1 MRKLYLAALL
11 SMELI
16 AVPALAGEGATAF
29 SVGGAPAKTAATVPA
44 NADRSGTAQ
53 DAIDIPFTRFTLPNG
68 LTAVVHE
75 DHKAPVVAVSI
86 WYHVGSADEPAGKT
100 GFAHLFEHLM
110 FSGSENRKGTYFE
123 PFEQVGATDMNGTTW
138 FDRTNYFETVPTTA
152 LDMALWMESDRM
164 GHLLGAIGQKELDTQ
179 RGVVQNEKR
188 QGENRPYGRTDE
200 NILANAFPANHTYQH
215 DTIGSMADL
224 DAASLA
230 DVKKWFNDYYGAA
243 NTTIV
248 LAGDITPEIA
258 RAKLLKYFGDIP
270 AGPPVPRQQP
280 WVAARETSTRGTQ
293 KDHVAQT
300 RIIREWNVAQLG
312 HADEPL
318 LELAANALGGGK
330 TSRLYQRLVYKD
342 KLVDSISVEVQPFAL
357 ASQFVV
363 TADVKQGVD
372 PAQVEKAIAD
382 EWAIF
387 LTNGPTDEELERSRM
402 SSRAGFI
409 RGLEKVGGFSGKA
422 TVLAESQ
429 VYRGDPAAY
438 KLDLARIQEATRETV
453 KAAANRWLAKG
464 DYTLT
469 VVPAA
474 KGEAIDEAAPKGL
487 AAAKGKPAAV
497 MPAKAEYTTSKT
509 DLDRSTGIPK
519 VTDFPDLSFPKIQRG
534 VLKNGIEI
542 ALAERHT
549 IPVVQMQLQFD
560 AGYASDQGHKLGTAS
575 FAMAMLD
582 EGTLNLDSVEIAR
595 RSELLGAHIRAGSG
609 IDSSSVSLNALN
621 SQLAPSLALYADIVR
636 NPAFH
641 ETDIER
647 IRGQWLADIA
657 QEKTEPTAIALRV
670 LPPLL
675 YGDKH
680 AYGIPF
686 TGSGTEAAIKSLE
699 VADLRRFHR
708 DFIRPDNVKILI
720 AGDTTLAEIT
730 RQLDTVFG
738 DWQATETPVPS
749 KAIGKV
755 EIPKQVRVFL
765 IDRPDSPQTL
775 ILTGSLAPSTKVAN
789 NIEIQTMNG
798 AFGGTFTSRLNM
810 NLREDKRW
818 AYGASSFLQDAIG
831 QRPFMTYASVQ
842 TDKTAESAAEVLKE
856 ARAIIGDKP
865 ITDAEIAKIKAQ
877 RIRALPGS
885 FETTGSVLG
894 ILSGNALY
902 SRPDDYVQTL
912 KARMQ
917 GQKKADIE
925 AAAREVIKPDAL
937 TWVIVGD
944 LKKIEAPVRA
954 LKLGDVKV
962 MDADGK
968 VIR

>member
-1 MRKLYLAALL
+1 MRKLALISLLSLGLAGSALAAGDN
-11 SMELI
+11 
-16 AVPALAGEGATAF
+16 V
-29 SVGGAPAKTAATVPA
+29 
-44 NADRSGTAQ
+44 
-53 DAIDIPFTRFTLPNG
+53 DIPFTRFVLPNG

-86 WYHVGSADEPAGKT
+86 WYHVGSADEPTGKT

-110 FSGSENRKGTYFE
+110 FSGSENNKGTYFQ

-200 NILANAFPANHTYQH
+200 NILANAFPANHPYQH

-230 DVKKWFNDYYGAA
+230 DVKQWFNDYYGAA

-258 RAKLLKYFGDIP
+258 RKKLLTYFGDIP
-270 AGPPVPRQQP
+270 AGPPVPRQQA
-280 WVAARETSTRGTQ
+280 WVAPRSTSTRGEQ

-342 KLVDSISVEVQPFAL
+342 KLVDSVSVNVQPFAL
-357 ASQFVV
+357 ASQFVL

-372 PAQVEKAIAD
+372 PATVEKAIAE
-382 EWAIF
+382 EWAKF
-387 LTNGPTDEELERSRM
+387 LKDGPTGEELERSRM
-402 SSRAGFI
+402 SSRSGFI

-438 KLDLARIQEATRETV
+438 KLDLERIQTATPETV
-453 KAAANRWLAKG
+453 KAAANRWIAKG

-469 VVPAA
+469 VLPLAE
-474 KGEAIDEAAPKGL
+474 GEKIDESAPKGL
-487 AAAKGKPAAV
+487 PVADGKPAAV
-497 MPAKAEYTTSKT
+497 TPSKEDFTTSKNN
-509 DLDRSTGIPK
+509 LDRSKGVP
-519 VTDFPDLSFPKIQRG
+519 VVNEFPDLSFPKIQRG
-534 VLKNGIEI
+534 MLKNGIEI
-542 ALAERHT
+542 VLAERHT

-560 AGYASDQGHKLGTAS
+560 AGYASDQGRKLGTSS
-575 FAMAMLD
+575 FAMALLD
-582 EGTLNLDSVEIAR
+582 EGTLDLDSVEIAR
-595 RSELLGAHIRAGSG
+595 RSELLGAYISAGSG
-609 IDSSSVSLNALN
+609 LDSSSVSLNALD
-621 SQLAPSLALYADIVR
+621 SKLESSLALFADVVR
-636 NPAFH
+636 NPAFR
-641 ETDIER
+641 EADIER
-647 IRGQWLADIA
+647 IRGQWLSDIA
-657 QEKTEPTAIALRV
+657 QEKTQPTGIALRT

-675 YGDKH
+675 YGEKH

-686 TGSGTEAAIKSLE
+686 TGSGTEASIKSLTIK
-699 VADLRRFHR
+699 DLRRFHR

-720 AGDTTLAEIT
+720 AGDTTLPAIT
-730 RQLDTVFG
+730 AQLDKVFG
-738 DWQATETPVPS
+738 DWQATETSVPV

-755 EIPKQVRVFL
+755 AAQEKPRVFL

-775 ILTGSLAPSTKVAN
+775 ILTGSLAPSTKAAN

-798 AFGGTFTSRLNM
+798 VFGGTFTSRLNM

-831 QRPFMTYASVQ
+831 QRPYMTYASVQ
-842 TDKTAESAAEVLKE
+842 TDKTAESAAEILKE

-865 ITDAEIAKIKAQ
+865 ITEAEIEKIKAK

-894 ILSGNALY
+894 VLSGSALY
-902 SRPDDYVQTL
+902 DRPDGYVTTL

-925 AAAREVIKPDAL
+925 AAAREVIQPDAI

-944 LKKIEAPVRA
+944 LKQIEKPVRA
-954 LKLGDVKV
+954 LKLGEVKV
-962 MDADGK
+962 LDADGK

>member
-1 MRKLYLAALL
+1 MRKLLYAALFSL
-11 SMELI
+11 GFVGS
-16 AVPALAGEGATAF
+16 AF
-29 SVGGAPAKTAATVPA
+29 AASDSV
-44 NADRSGTAQ
+44 
-53 DAIDIPFTRFTLPNG
+53 DIPFTRFTLPNG
-68 LTAVVHE
+68 LTAIVHE

-86 WYHVGSADEPAGKT
+86 WYHVGSADEPTGKT

-123 PFEQVGATDMNGTTW
+123 PFEEVGATDMNGTTW

-200 NILANAFPANHTYQH
+200 NILANAFPANHPYQH

-230 DVKKWFNDYYGAA
+230 DVKQWFTDYYGAA

-248 LAGDITPEIA
+248 LAGDITPQLA
-258 RAKLLKYFGDIP
+258 RQKLMTYFGDIP

-280 WVAARETSTRGTQ
+280 WVAARRTSTRGEQ
-293 KDHVAQT
+293 KDHVAQV

-312 HADEPL
+312 HEDEPL
-318 LELAANALGGGK
+318 LELAADALGGGK

-342 KLVDSISVEVQPFAL
+342 KLVDSVSVEVQPFAL
-357 ASQFVV
+357 ASQFVL
-363 TADVKQGVD
+363 TADVRQGVD
-372 PAQVEKAIAD
+372 PATVEKAVAE
-382 EWAIF
+382 EWAKF
-387 LTNGPTDEELERSRM
+387 LKDGPTEEELERSRM

-429 VYRGDPAAY
+429 VYRGDPGAY
-438 KLDLARIQEATRETV
+438 KLDLERIQAATVDSV
-453 KAAANRWLAKG
+453 KAAANRWIARG

-474 KGEAIDEAAPKGL
+474 EGETIDESAPKGL
-487 AAAKGKPAAV
+487 PAADGKPKPV
-497 MPAKAEYTTSKT
+497 VPDQPEYGTAKS
-509 DLDRSTGIPK
+509 DLDRSQGVPK
-519 VTDFPDLSFPKIQRG
+519 VTDFPDLSFPEIQRG
-534 VLKNGIEI
+534 TLKNGIEVV
-542 ALAERHT
+542 LAERHT
-549 IPVVQMQLQFD
+549 IPVVQLQLQFD
-560 AGYASDQGHKLGTAS
+560 AGYASDQGRKLGTSS

-582 EGTLNLDSVEIAR
+582 EGTETLDSVEIAR
-595 RSELLGAHIRAGSG
+595 RSERLGARIGAGSG
-609 IDSSSVSLNALN
+609 LDSSAVSLNALD
-621 SQLAPSLALYADIVR
+621 SQLEPSLALFADIVR
-636 NPAFH
+636 NPAFRNA
-641 ETDIER
+641 DVER

-657 QEKTEPTAIALRV
+657 QEKTQPTGIALRT

-675 YGDKH
+675 YGDNH

-686 TGSGTEAAIKSLE
+686 TGSGTEASIRSLD
-699 VADLRRFHR
+699 VKDLRRFHR
-708 DFIRPDNVKILI
+708 DFIRPDNVRILV
-720 AGDTTLAEIT
+720 AGDTTMAAIT
-730 RQLDTVFG
+730 AQLDKVFG
-738 DWQATETPVPS
+738 DWKVAETPVPA
-749 KAIGKV
+749 KTIGHVDAQK
-755 EIPKQVRVFL
+755 KVRVFL
-765 IDRPDSPQTL
+765 VDRPDSPQTL
-775 ILTGSLAPSTKVAN
+775 ILTGSLAPSTKAPN

-842 TDKTAESAAEVLKE
+842 TDKSAESVAEILKE

-865 ITDAEIAKIKAQ
+865 LTDAEISKIKTQ
-877 RIRALPGS
+877 RVRALPGS
-885 FETTGSVLG
+885 FETTASVLG
-894 ILSGNALY
+894 VLSGNSLY
-902 SRPDDYVQTL
+902 GRPDNYVLTL
-912 KARMQ
+912 KSRIE
-917 GQKKADIE
+917 GQKDADVE
-925 AAAREVIKPDAL
+925 AAAREVIQPDAL

-944 LKKIEAPVRA
+944 LGKIEKPVRA
-954 LKLGDVKV
+954 LKLGEVKV
-962 MDADGK
+962 LDADGK
-968 VIR
+968 VVR